1 MEKNIEILLNDEDEL
16 YRYLEEIEEGDY
28 FEAYF
33 ARYHVE
39 GVVVLKDETFFK
51 LDTKREFLGII
62 DFELT
67 SVLPDL
73 IEVAYTKSDGIR
85 RVLKLIE

>member
-1 MEKNIEILLNDEDEL
+1 MEKIIEIVLNSEDEL
-16 YRYLEEIEEGDY
+16 YKYIEDIEEGDY

-33 ARYHVE
+33 GRCHVE

-51 LDTKREFLGII
+51 LDTDRELLGII

-67 SVLPDL
+67 DVLPDL
-73 IEVAYTKSDGIR
+73 IEVAYTKPDGIR

>member
-1 MEKNIEILLNDEDEL
+1 MEKNIEIVLNSEDEL
-16 YRYLEEIEEGDY
+16 YKYLEDIEEGDY

-33 ARYHVE
+33 GRYHVE
-39 GVVVLKDETFFK
+39 GVIVLKDETFFK
-51 LDTKREFLGII
+51 LDTKREFLGIV

>member
-1 MEKNIEILLNDEDEL
+1 MEKIIEIVLNSEDEL
-16 YRYLEEIEEGDY
+16 YKYIEDIEEGDY

-33 ARYHVE
+33 GRCHVE

-51 LDTKREFLGII
+51 LDTDRELLGII

>member
-1 MEKNIEILLNDEDEL
+1 MKKNIEVVLNSEDEL
-16 YRYLEEIEEGDY
+16 YKYLEDIEEGDH

>member
-1 MEKNIEILLNDEDEL
+1 MEKIIEIVLNSEDEL
-16 YRYLEEIEEGDY
+16 YKYIEDIEEGDY

-33 ARYHVE
+33 GRCHVE

-51 LDTKREFLGII
+51 LDTDRELLGII
-62 DFELT
+62 DFEIT
-67 SVLPDL
+67 DVLPDL
-73 IEVAYTKSDGIR
+73 IEVAYTKPDGIR